1 MLDINECERNPC
13 QNNGTCTDKINNYE
27 CQCEKGYEGK
37 DCEKGIVHNKICER
51 LERL

>member
-37 DCEKGIVHNKICER
+37 DCEQGIVPYKSCEKSEK
-51 LERL
+51 L